1 MPIDLNLLRA
11 FKGGVP
17 DLVRLSQKKRFANVG
32 LVDEVIALDEVRASR
47 FVADCRSG
55 ESWSGLSM
63 PSTRR
68 SD

>member
-32 LVDEVIALDEVRASR
+32 LVDEVIALDEVSPNPC
-47 FVADCRSG
+47 VDSCRSG
-55 ESWSGLSM
+55 ESWSVPSM
-63 PSTRR
+63 PLTRR
-68 SD
+68 SG

>member
-32 LVDEVIALDEVRASR
+32 LVDEVIALDEV
-47 FVADCRSG
+47 V
-55 ESWSGLSM
+55 SGLRVDFVEVEEAGQFS
-63 PSTRR
+63 RLH
-68 SD
+68 

>member
-32 LVDEVIALDEVRASR
+32 LVDEVIALDEVRLHYCSV
-47 FVADCRSG
+47 FCRSG
-55 ESWSGLSM
+55 ESWSVLST
-63 PSTRR
+63 PLTRR